1 MRALA
6 VLGWLFAHLTGQA
19 EPVAPDAT
27 LQNGWSQVLTL
38 HVPDPQ
44 EPKPNSN
51 DAESDRREE
60 R

>member
-27 LQNGWSQVLTL
+27 LQNGRSQVLTRQIL
-38 HVPDPQ
+38 EPQ
-44 EPKPNSN
+44 EPNPASKDPEA
-51 DAESDRREE
+51 DQREKQ
-60 R
+60 